1 MKNLFDIKDNVTV
14 ITGGTGVLGR
24 TIAKY
29 LALNGAKVI
38 ILGRKE
44 DVGQAIVDDIKNDG
58 GQCEF
63 MKTDVMDEACVQKNC
78 DDIIANF
85 VRIDTLLNAAGGNMP
100 GATIGPDKTFF
111 DLDASQFSKVLELN
125 LTGTVIPTQI
135 FLKPMVKQGKG
146 SIINFS
152 SMAAFRPMTRV
163 CGYAAAKAGISNFT
177 QYMATECAK
186 KFGEGIRVNA
196 IAPGFFITEQ
206 NRSLLT
212 NPDGTYTQRGQ
223 DVIRQTPFGR
233 MGEPEELCGTI
244 HYLMSDAS
252 KFVTGTVAVVDGDKI
267 SVRDYE
273 EAKERNVGGRNNLT
287 SDQTYEISNST
298 LEQMIKDNIMG
309 KEYEA
314 AGFGV
319 TTDELMDQLT
329 GEKPHQWAI
338 QNFGDGNG
346 NVDKQRVNDYIQNLS
361 TMPAE
366 YYNQW
371 VEIEKYLKKD
381 RLEQKF
387 NMDIRSRFMGE
398 IFRE

>member
-24 TIAKY
+24 AIAKY

-44 DVGQAIVDDIKNDG
+44 EVGLQVVADIEAAG

-63 MKTDVMDEACVQKNC
+63 LKTDVMNQEVVQKNC
-78 DDIIANF
+78 DYI
-85 VRIDTLLNAAGGNMP
+85 VEKYGRIDTLLNAARGNMK
-100 GATIGPDKTFF
+100 GATIAPDQNFF
-111 DLDASQFSKVLELN
+111 DLEASQFQTVLNLN
-125 LTGTVIPTQI
+125 LTGTVIPTQV

-177 QYMATECAK
+177 AFMATECAK

-212 NPDGTYTQRGQ
+212 NPDGSFTQRGQ

-244 HYLMSDAS
+244 HYLMSDAA
-252 KFVTGTVAVVDGDKI
+252 KFVTGTVAVVDG
-267 SVRDYE
+267 
-273 EAKERNVGGRNNLT
+273 
-287 SDQTYEISNST
+287 
-298 LEQMIKDNIMG
+298 
-309 KEYEA
+309 
-314 AGFGV
+314 GFNAFA
-319 TTDELMDQLT
+319 M
-329 GEKPHQWAI
+329 
-338 QNFGDGNG
+338 
-346 NVDKQRVNDYIQNLS
+346 
-361 TMPAE
+361 
-366 YYNQW
+366 
-371 VEIEKYLKKD
+371 
-381 RLEQKF
+381 
-387 NMDIRSRFMGE
+387 
-398 IFRE
+398 